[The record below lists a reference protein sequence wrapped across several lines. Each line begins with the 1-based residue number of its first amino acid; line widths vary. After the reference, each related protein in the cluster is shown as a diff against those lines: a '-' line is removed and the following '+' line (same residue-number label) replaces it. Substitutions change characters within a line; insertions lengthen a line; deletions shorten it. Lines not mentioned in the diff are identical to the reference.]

1 MPVNDEDKGKLIG
14 KKGIRINTI
23 KKTFNVQI
31 YTSSN
36 PWTIIGIERD
46 IDCAIKAFNYFK
58 DGGIKISEAKEVCIQ
73 KVDSFNYTNVIN
85 PEQIDIPRE
94 VDYTRDPYYTDQR
107 DNHKLG
113 IIIPMHDSSQIVLE
127 GGGKDSQNVGEL
139 LSRILQKISGLNHE
153 IFIVNQLDK
162 EMPLMESIPD
172 DIIESAGDDTI
183 LSMKTNYG
191 ALINYG
197 AQQALQGGCDYIII

>member
-73 KVDSFNYTNVIN
+73 KVDSFN
-85 PEQIDIPRE
+85 
-94 VDYTRDPYYTDQR
+94 YTRDPYYTDQR